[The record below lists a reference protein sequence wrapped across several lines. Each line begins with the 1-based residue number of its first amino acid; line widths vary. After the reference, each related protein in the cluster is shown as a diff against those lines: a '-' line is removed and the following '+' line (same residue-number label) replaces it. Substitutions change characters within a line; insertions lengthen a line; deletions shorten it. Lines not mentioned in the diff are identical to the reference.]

1 MSLTGKVL
9 VNIIGSSSDNSDFT
23 EQRERD
29 TIHPSDEAVYL
40 LVTAWFLL
48 PELVAGEGH
57 DIEVIGPKVPLELL
71 QIFVVLLSK
80 ATFACYIHNQGN
92 LKHTQ
97 KHTTNTLHQQPQ
109 VLDSNTQQQ
118 LLQETEVFKG

>member
-1 MSLTGKVL
+1 MSLTDKVL
-9 VNIIGSSSDNSDFT
+9 VNIIGSSSNNSDFT

-29 TIHPSDEAVYL
+29 TIDPSDEAVYL

-57 DIEVIGPKVPLELL
+57 HIEVIGPKVPLELL

-80 ATFACYIHNQGN
+80 ATFTCYIHNQGH
-92 LKHTQ
+92 LRTQ
-97 KHTTNTLHQQPQ
+97 KHTTNALHQQSQ
-109 VLDSNTQQQ
+109 GLDSNTQQH
-118 LLQETEVFKG
+118 LL